1 MTPEL
6 IFEIGLKSVAAAGA
20 TLLLLRL
27 LARRSA
33 AEKALVA
40 HLGLLALVL
49 LPLAV
54 LAMPV
59 LELPAPPAVAPFL
72 AGDEPAAIESTAAA
86 GAVAAMA
93 ALPGPDWRLLAV
105 MAYLLPALALL
116 VALAVAVVR
125 LQRIRARA
133 DVLVEPS
140 WLAALARA
148 QRRLGFKHGTALLTS
163 GELVSPVSWGVVRPI
178 IIVDRAAAADS
189 GRAEAIIAHELAHVE
204 RLDWLK
210 LLAGRVATALYWFNP
225 LVWMLA
231 RQAHQLCEEAAD
243 DAVLRA
249 EIGRADYA
257 DLLLTAAR
265 HANRPA
271 LLAANGVAPSRS
283 SLARR
288 VAHVLDASRPR
299 GAARTGWACASLV
312 AALGVSAALA
322 AVEPSRPAPLARL
335 IAAGAGEAGGRSAPS
350 LALGEALIEAAR
362 RGNLAA
368 MAELIESGASP
379 DSVLDGDGTALIAAA
394 QAGRADSVSFLL
406 ERGADVNLAVR
417 GDGNPLIAAAGAGRT
432 DIVRMLLDRGAD
444 IEAAVPDDEN
454 ALVTASRN
462 GRTEVVR
469 LLVARGADVNRA
481 VDGRTPLAMALAG
494 GHAAI
499 ATLLREAG
507 ALR

>member
-6 IFEIGLKSVAAAGA
+6 IFELGLKSVAAAGA

-33 AEKALVA
+33 GEKALVA

-54 LAMPV
+54 LAMPA
-59 LELPAPPAVAPFL
+59 LELPAPATVAPFL
-72 AGDEPAAIESTAAA
+72 AGGEVAPIESAS
-86 GAVAAMA
+86 GPAVAMA
-93 ALPGPDWRLLAV
+93 AVPSPDWRPFALA
-105 MAYLLPALALL
+105 AYLLPALALL

-125 LQRIRARA
+125 LQRVRARA
-133 DVLVEPS
+133 EVLVEPS

-189 GRAEAIIAHELAHVE
+189 ERAEAIIAHELAHVE

-210 LLAGRVATALYWFNP
+210 LLAGRVATALFWFNP

-231 RQAHQLCEEAAD
+231 RQAHQLSEEAAD

-257 DLLLTAAR
+257 ELLLTAAR

-299 GAARTGWACASLV
+299 GAARAGWACASLV
-312 AALGVSAALA
+312 AALGISAALA
-322 AVEPSRPAPLARL
+322 AAEPAAPAPLARFT
-335 IAAGAGEAGGRSAPS
+335 ATDAGEADARSAGS
-350 LALGEALIEAAR
+350 LALVEALIEAAR

-368 MAELIESGASP
+368 MAELIEAGASP
-379 DSVLDGDGTALIAAA
+379 DSVLDGDGTPLIAAA
-394 QAGRADSVSFLL
+394 QDGRAESVSFLL

-417 GDGNPLIAAAGAGRT
+417 GDGNPLIAAAGTGRT
-432 DIVRMLLDRGAD
+432 DIVRTLLDRGAD
-444 IEAAVPDDEN
+444 IEAAVPGDEN
-454 ALVTASRN
+454 ALITASRN

-469 LLVARGADVNRA
+469 LLVERGADVNRA
-481 VDGRTPLAMALAG
+481 VDGRSPLAMAQAG

-499 ATLLREAG
+499 ASLLREAG
-507 ALR
+507 AMR